1 MDRRNQALSLI
12 KRLQEIKQPKILKTI
27 SDLDAGMR
35 CIMLFLSENSTG
47 VYASAISENMG
58 VSRARVGVLLKKM
71 ENKGLVTK
79 TKSTTD
85 SRIEIIS
92 MTDQGKKLISSAFDK
107 VVEDTIKLI
116 DIIGYKELSDF
127 LDTSEKIQRVLEK

>member
-58 VSRARVGVLLKKM
+58 VSRARVGVLLKKW
-71 ENKGLVTK
+71 K
-79 TKSTTD
+79 T
-85 SRIEIIS
+85 
-92 MTDQGKKLISSAFDK
+92 
-107 VVEDTIKLI
+107 
-116 DIIGYKELSDF
+116 
-127 LDTSEKIQRVLEK
+127 RVLLPRLSLPQIAELKLLV